1 MCDTKI
7 YICGGTGC
15 ISSKSKR
22 LKENIEAILA
32 SNHLENKV
40 EVRLTGCFGFCEK
53 GPIVKIMPDN
63 TFYTEVNPRDAI
75 EIVETHIIHGK
86 KIERLLYQDPK
97 TGEIV
102 HDAENMNFYRKQ
114 ERRVLRNCGLINPES
129 IEDYLAEG
137 GFLAIQKALKEMTP
151 EQVIEEIQ
159 KAGLRGRGGGGFPT
173 GNKWE
178 IALKQAGEEKY
189 IVCNADEGDP
199 GAFMDRSILEGDP
212 CGVIE
217 GMMIAGYAI
226 GASQA
231 LVYIRAEYPLAI
243 SRLEKAIEQARKKG
257 YLGKNVF
264 GTSFSFDVTL
274 KFGAG
279 AFVCGEETA
288 LIQSMQGERGEPKS
302 KPPYPAQSGYLGKP
316 TVVNN
321 VETLLNVPLI
331 IRYGS
336 DWFREIGTESSPG
349 TKVFALAGK
358 VNNVGLVEVPM
369 GTTLREIIFDIG
381 GGIKNGKRFKA
392 VQTGGPSGGCLTNKD
407 LDISIDFDSLSAK
420 GSIMGSGGM
429 IIMDEDDCMVSIAKF
444 FLEFTLDESC
454 GKCTPCRIGNT
465 RLYEILSRIT
475 EGEGRMEDL
484 KLLEELSDT
493 IKEASLC
500 GLGQTSPNPVLSTL
514 KEFREEYIQHIEDKT
529 CLAGVCQKLTHYRIT
544 DKCVG
549 CTLCARNCPV
559 HAIVGTV
566 KKQHIIS
573 QELCIKCGIC
583 YDRCKFGA
591 ITRA

>member
-1 MCDTKI
+1 M
-7 YICGGTGC
+7 
-15 ISSKSKR
+15 SSKSKR

-32 SNHLENKV
+32 SNHLEEKI

-114 ERRVLRNCGLINPES
+114 ERRVLRNCGLINPEN
-129 IEDYLAEG
+129 IEDYLQEG
-137 GFLAIQKALKEMTP
+137 GFLAVQKALKEMTP

-475 EGEGRMEDL
+475 EGEGRMDDL

-573 QELCIKCGIC
+573 QEICIKCGIC

>member
-1 MCDTKI
+1 M
-7 YICGGTGC
+7 
-15 ISSKSKR
+15 SSKSKR

-32 SNHLENKV
+32 SNHLEDKV

-75 EIVETHIIHGK
+75 EIVETHIIYGK

-97 TGEIV
+97 TGEII
-102 HDAENMNFYRKQ
+102 HNTEDMNFYQKQ
-114 ERRVLRNCGLINPES
+114 ERRILHNCGVINPES
-129 IEDYLAEG
+129 VEDYLEQD
-137 GFLAIQKALKEMTP
+137 GFRAIQKALQEMTP
-151 EQVIEEIQ
+151 VKVIQEIQ
-159 KAGLRGRGGGGFPT
+159 NSGLRGRGGGGFPT
-173 GNKWE
+173 GIKWE
-178 IALKQAGEEKY
+178 IASKQEGNEKY

-212 CGVIE
+212 YGVIE

-226 GASQA
+226 GANHA
-231 LVYIRAEYPLAI
+231 LIYIRAEYPLAI
-243 SRLEKAIEQARKKG
+243 SRLQKAIEQARKKG
-257 YLGKNVF
+257 YLGKHIF
-264 GTSFSFDVTL
+264 GTSFSFDVDL

-331 IRYGS
+331 IQHGS
-336 DWFREIGTESSPG
+336 EWFREIGTEKSPG

-369 GTTLREIIFDIG
+369 GTTLREIIYEIG

-407 LDISIDFDSLSAK
+407 LDISIDFDTLAAR

-465 RLYEILSRIT
+465 RLYEILTRIT
-475 EGEGRMEDL
+475 EGEGTMEDL

-529 CLAGVCQKLTHYRIT
+529 CLAGVCQKLTHYRII